1 MILKPLIIIAGPT
14 AVGKSH
20 MAVLLAKKINGEIIS
35 ADSMQVYKGCDIGS
49 AKITKEEMSGIKHYL
64 IDVYPPTA
72 DYNVTVFQKM
82 AKEAIEEIYSKGKI
96 PIICGGTGF
105 YIQSLLYD
113 VDFEESQGEISEYR
127 ELLEKRYLSEGAD
140 VLFEELRK
148 VDPKTCETIHKN
160 NMKKVIRALEFY
172 HETNTPFSEHNE
184 RMQAKT
190 SVYDAAFFVLNDK
203 RENIYEKI
211 NKRVDLMMRDGLLEE
226 VIGLKNSGLL
236 KTNVSMQGLGYKELF
251 SYLDDEISLEEA
263 VDAIKQGS
271 RHYAKRQITWFKR
284 EKDVIWVNL
293 FEHEYSEEKI
303 LDYMLDCI
311 SKKGL
316 LNEQEG

>member
-1 MILKPLIIIAGPT
+1 MKPLIIIAGPT

-20 MAVLLAKKINGEIIS
+20 MAVLLAKEINGEIIS

-49 AKITKEEMSGIKHYL
+49 AKITKEEMCGIKHYL

-82 AKEAIEEIYSKGKI
+82 AKEAIQEIYSKGKI

-105 YIQSLLYD
+105 YIQSLLYGI
-113 VDFEESQGEISEYR
+113 DFEESKGELCEYR
-127 ELLEKRYLSEGAD
+127 KELEERYLNEGAD

-148 VDPKTCETIHKN
+148 VDPKTCEIIHKN
-160 NMKKVIRALEFY
+160 NMKKVIRALEFF

-184 RMQAKT
+184 RMQSKIPE
-190 SVYDAAFFVLNDK
+190 YDAAFFVLNDL
-203 RENIYEKI
+203 REKI
-211 NKRVDLMMRDGLLEE
+211 YDKINRRVDIMMKDGLLDE
-226 VIGLKNSGLL
+226 VTGLKASGLV

-251 SYLDDEISLEEA
+251 AYLDDEISLEEA

-293 FEHEYSEEKI
+293 YEHDYSVENI
-303 LDYMLDCI
+303 LQFMLDSI
-311 SKKGL
+311 KKKGL
-316 LNEQEG
+316 ING